1 MKRGGSGWTLLQNA
15 IVRHV
20 KQNKTLPLL
29 DATSMRGMQD
39 NLAEKT
45 EQIKLKQKRYR
56 ISFDGCLKCKQDT
69 SEGNTAHLRA
79 ICFA

>member
-1 MKRGGSGWTLLQNA
+1 MDFVTKRYSSSREAKQDAAIIRCYFDERNA
-15 IVRHV
+15 R
-20 KQNKTLPLL
+20 QF
-29 DATSMRGMQD
+29 SR
-39 NLAEKT
+39 KT

>member
-39 NLAEKT
+39 NLAEKRNR
-45 EQIKLKQKRYR
+45 L
-56 ISFDGCLKCKQDT
+56 
-69 SEGNTAHLRA
+69 N
-79 ICFA
+79 